1 MCPELNPGQF
11 HGLIQAKQEVGDLF
25 FAITSRARGV
35 AVPPHVHT
43 HGTFLTLLSGR
54 HHWVEGSGKIRWSVP
69 GVWYYL
75 APDRVQEHAPAR
87 TPIVG
92 LGIHFDPNL
101 YGVEERF
108 TSDLM
113 LESDAGRRVAST
125 LPDELRNPGAST
137 EFLLQSA
144 FFELLAGFIRTEE
157 ADANLEPPK
166 WLDSVKLMLDANFR
180 QSLTLQSVASQ
191 VGMHPAH
198 LARTFRRQFG
208 MSVGEYI
215 RDRRLEWSYKR
226 LMSAEYKL
234 AEIALAAG
242 FADHAHFSRAFRS
255 RYGMTPSECRTR
267 IRAEA

>member
-1 MCPELNPGQF
+1 MCPELNLGQF
-11 HGLIQAKQEVGDLF
+11 HGQIQAKQEVGDLF

-75 APDRVQEHAPAR
+75 APDRIQEHAPAR

-92 LGIHFDPNL
+92 LGIQFDPNL
-101 YGVEERF
+101 YGVEDRF
-108 TSDLM
+108 TQDSM
-113 LESDAGRRVAST
+113 LDSDAGRRLASN
-125 LPDELRNPGAST
+125 LPDELRNPNESS
-137 EFLLQSA
+137 EFILKSA
-144 FFELLAGFIRTEE
+144 FLELLGGFLRAE
-157 ADANLEPPK
+157 AEVGNAEPPK

-180 QSLTLQSVASQ
+180 QSLTLHSVATQ

-198 LARTFRRQFG
+198 LARTFRKQFG

-226 LMSAEYKL
+226 LMAAEYKL

-255 RYGMTPSECRTR
+255 RYGMTPSECRAK
-267 IRAEA
+267 IRSEA